1 MAFVTLQ
8 REGAIGVLTLNRPD
22 NANVLNLPMA
32 RELLGA
38 VRELEADPS
47 IRAVLLTGAGKHF
60 CFGGDLRGMLAQ
72 SSAESSPSAQRADIN
87 HREDLLE
94 AQRAH
99 TRAVFVLELIGQIFG
114 VTVALA
120 CTAGAIYTAII
131 GAHPVVSIAL
141 VGLPI
146 AAIIKA
152 LRASPANSKVR
163 QP

>member
-1 MAFVTLQ
+1 VISS
-8 REGAIGVLTLNRPD
+8 RSGP
-22 NANVLNLPMA
+22 LPTPTELA
-32 RELLGA
+32 AYDELLPGTA
-38 VRELEADPS
+38 DRIISMAEREQAARHNLE
-47 IRAVLLTGAGKHF
+47 
-60 CFGGDLRGMLAQ
+60 
-72 SSAESSPSAQRADIN
+72 ESAQRADIN